1 MCFKGTAEG
10 EREKALEDV
19 MNYVQ
24 KRIAEHEQTFDKNNL
39 RDLVDRFLSTIPL
52 EEDTMKKCK
61 KNKQGPN
68 PWLKG
73 WMVIVKLYWS
83 PVKEEFFKKI

>member
-1 MCFKGTAEG
+1 
-10 EREKALEDV
+10 

-39 RDLVDRFLSTIPL
+39 RDLVDRFLSTIPP

-68 PWLKG
+68 P
-73 WMVIVKLYWS
+73 
-83 PVKEEFFKKI
+83 

>member
-39 RDLVDRFLSTIPL
+39 RDLVDRFLSTIPP
-52 EEDTMKKCK
+52 EEDTKKKCK
-61 KNKQGPN
+61 KNKQGSN
-68 PWLKG
+68 HWLKG
-73 WMVIVKLYWS
+73 MDGDCLTFLIS
-83 PVKEEFFKKI
+83 F